1 MTTKLRNQPLSLN
14 TNQSGTGA
22 GTSTD
27 SIPAGSHIT
36 DTNQSFLLPGLASPP
51 TISNTAMFQN
61 PAPHTIRKW
70 I

>member
-27 SIPAGSHIT
+27 SIPTGSHIT
-36 DTNQSFLLPGLASPP
+36 DTNQSFYYQA
-51 TISNTAMFQN
+51 
-61 PAPHTIRKW
+61 
-70 I
+70 